1 MHWLFN
7 ENFMSIETIKTNF
20 IEQVKLIRSEDTIN
34 KLQNLLIK
42 ERIRI
47 AASEGLEDIENDNF
61 ISLEEFQSKNQAWLK
76 NNNTK

>member
-20 IEQVKLIRSEDTIN
+20 IEQVKLIRSEETLN

-61 ISLEEFQSKNQAWLK
+61 ISLEEFQSNNQAWLK

>member
-20 IEQVKLIRSEDTIN
+20 IEQVKLIRSEDTLN

-61 ISLEEFQSKNQAWLK
+61 ISLEEFQSNNQAWLK